1 MLSKSTFSQ
10 LAIYLG
16 ILTTGIFTVN
26 IAPASSQLLPQ
37 AWVTLGGNE
46 GDFTYGAGARLLNFG
61 LEVGTG
67 KEGATGGDILTFLP
81 LPIVSPYVG
90 LGIYSG
96 DDTVAYSGGVHFGT
110 GNLILGGGYHSIRG
124 FNGKIGFRF

>member
-1 MLSKSTFSQ
+1 MLNRKSISK

-16 ILTTGIFTVN
+16 VLTAGVSTVN

-81 LPIVSPYVG
+81 LPVVSPYVG

-96 DDTVAYSGGVHFGT
+96 DDTVAYSGGVHFGK
-110 GNLILGGGYHSIRG
+110 GNLVLGAGYHSIRG